1 MEIFKAIL
9 IHLIV
14 PIAGILWFLKIRN
27 DMLEKE
33 IVSPPTIQLFV
44 VFATYGGVLLVFLTV
59 FFWYSS
65 GMAALGFFY
74 LLFVAPIVMLALA
87 YQLYSERNLSK
98 FHRATFTASVL
109 YPIMLATI
117 IGVLVVWANYFSEK

>member
-1 MEIFKAIL
+1 M
-9 IHLIV
+9 

-44 VFATYGGVLLVFLTV
+44 VFATYGGVLLVFLTI
-59 FFWYSS
+59 FFWYWS

-74 LLFVAPIVMLALA
+74 LLFVAPIIMLALA

-117 IGVLVVWANYFSEK
+117 IGVLVVWANYFSER